1 MKTTYLAKAELNLL
15 NVNVGVTNP
24 VFLDMFD
31 GSIFVGLLSAL
42 PITGKDGWEGA
53 RELYSPTT
61 PVSYLPGVKDPS
73 IVTGSYY
80 PIEVNR
86 NLFSNPSLV
95 DTPLGVSGMATE
107 YQGEIAFPVAS
118 LAWGTVLGLVFYLVS
133 RDINR
138 ITPLFTVPFVQPVS
152 IGVDDKLTILNTE
165 STRVRA
171 IELIKKNTL

>member
-15 NVNVGVTNP
+15 NINTGFTNP

-53 RELYSPTT
+53 KELYSPVTATT
-61 PVSYLPGVKDPS
+61 YLPGVKNPQ
-73 IVTGSYY
+73 ITTGSYY
-80 PIEVNR
+80 PVQINRTLFSSPSEVN
-86 NLFSNPSLV
+86 
-95 DTPLGVSGMATE
+95 TPLGVSGVATVYE
-107 YQGEIAFPVAS
+107 GEIAFPIAS
-118 LAWGTVLGLVFYLVS
+118 LAWGNVLGLVFYLVS

-138 ITPLFTVPFVQPVS
+138 ITPLFTVPFTQPVS